1 MYWNERQK
9 QLYAGLEKDE
19 AALKRR
25 LAAYYS
31 EEAARLDREI
41 AAYYQKYGEN
51 GIIKYRT
58 LKESLSDDEVKL
70 LMQDCDEFV
79 KKYPQYAGLMPIR
92 KSIYKLDRLEGLQY
106 SIMLHQ
112 YGIGALTQ
120 IELNSHFR
128 KQALKGVNFAREI
141 LGFGKNFHTANDDV
155 INLFVGVPWA
165 NGKSF
170 SQTIWENSDKL
181 INYLQ
186 YDFAAGIARGDSYSR
201 LTKALQER
209 FITVNKND
217 AYRLVYTEGTYVM
230 AEATMQP
237 FKEEFEQYKLSTVG
251 DGKVCSKCADIARQV
266 FDIKDRTPGVNF
278 PPMHPWCR
286 CTFEIYVEDWDKW
299 QDDYVAR
306 HGQAP
311 DKILQSFRQNSN
323 MINNSSKLLNHP
335 VTQESIDNVP
345 FIKFDE
351 FSDAQNTFIY
361 NERKR
366 LLQSLMN
373 CPTGQENSLIVQFD
387 ELIPHLINDGDIG
400 TTKYESI
407 GKSYYAMHNHPECDI
422 LSPKDL
428 MILCNEPFMYA
439 VEALA
444 NNGKNTSI
452 VVKTINSDVDGYFLY
467 ISKKIEK
474 YRNKYDEEYIRK
486 HIDKFLKISE
496 EVLNAAEKFGFKI
509 IRR

>member
-1 MYWNERQK
+1 
-9 QLYAGLEKDE
+9 
-19 AALKRR
+19 
-25 LAAYYS
+25 
-31 EEAARLDREI
+31 
-41 AAYYQKYGEN
+41 
-51 GIIKYRT
+51 
-58 LKESLSDDEVKL
+58 
-70 LMQDCDEFV
+70 
-79 KKYPQYAGLMPIR
+79 
-92 KSIYKLDRLEGLQY
+92 
-106 SIMLHQ
+106 MLHQ

-128 KQALKGVNFAREI
+128 NQALKGVNFAREI
-141 LGFGKNFHTANDDV
+141 LGFGKNFHSANDDV

-170 SQTIWENSDKL
+170 SQIIWENSDKL
-181 INYLQ
+181 TNYLQ

-209 FITVNKND
+209 FISVNKND

-299 QDDYVAR
+299 QDDYVKR
-306 HGQAP
+306 HSKNP
-311 DKILQSFRQNSN
+311 DKILQSFCSN
-323 MINNSSKLLNHP
+323 GSMINSENKLFAHP
-335 VTQESIDNVP
+335 ITQESIDSVP
-345 FIKFDE
+345 FIKFDT
-351 FSDAQNTFIY
+351 FSEVQNHFIY

-366 LLQSLMN
+366 LLQSLIN
-373 CPTGQENSLIVQFD
+373 SPSNQENSLIIN
-387 ELIPHLINDGDIG
+387 LNNLTPHSIKSGSAG
-400 TTKYESI
+400 TTHFESVNDF
-407 GKSYYAMHNHPECDI
+407 YYAIHNHPECDV

-428 MILCNEPFMYA
+428 MILCNEPHMYA

-452 VVKTINSDVDGYFLY
+452 VIKTIDSDVDGYKLC
-467 ISKKIEK
+467 ISKMVDK
-474 YRNKYDEEYIRK
+474 YRKKYDEEYIRR
-486 HIDKFLKISE
+486 HIDEFFKICE

>member
-58 LKESLSDDEVKL
+58 LKESLSDDEIKL

-128 KQALKGVNFAREI
+128 NQALKGVNFAREI
-141 LGFGKNFHTANDDV
+141 LGFGKNFHSANDDV

-237 FKEEFEQYKLSTVG
+237 FKDEFEQYKLSTVG

-299 QDDYVAR
+299 QDDYVKR

-311 DKILQSFRQNSN
+311 DKILQFFRQNGS
-323 MINNSSKLLNHP
+323 MINDSSKLLNHP

-366 LLQSLMN
+366 LLQSLIN
-373 CPTGQENSLIVQFD
+373 SPTGQENSLIVQLD
-387 ELIPHLINDGDIG
+387 NLTPYKVVEG
-400 TTKYESI
+400 TNGKTKIANISNL
-407 GKSYYAMHNHPECDI
+407 YYAIHNHPDGGV
-422 LSPKDL
+422 LSPSDL
-428 MILCNEPFMYA
+428 VNFCNRRSMYA
-439 VEALA
+439 LEALS
-444 NNGKNTSI
+444 NIGQSTSI
-452 VVKTINSDVDGYFLY
+452 IIKTIDSDVDSYRDYVIRETNKF
-467 ISKKIEK
+467 KKQIDEHIIEG
-474 YRNKYDEEYIRK
+474 NYDE
-486 HIDKFLKISE
+486 LM
-496 EVLNAAEKFGFKI
+496 KFGSKLLQEGKKYGFKVV
-509 IRR
+509 R